1 MASTTHKKAVLASL
15 PRRTSYA
22 LLFSSGRRAV
32 WRVLNYLVMIL
43 LALFFL
49 FPLIFMVVSSL
60 KASETQ
66 ILQDMGT
73 IRAVIPYGS
82 LSLQNYSDVF
92 QRTPFALY
100 LLNTLFIVICIVV
113 SGLIV
118 NSLIAYALA
127 RISFTGHKIILVL
140 VVVLI
145 TIPFES
151 VAVPLLLLVN
161 QVPWFGGMTT
171 WVDSYQV
178 QIVPF
183 IADAFSIFLFYQSF
197 MDIPRDFEEA
207 ARVDGASRL
216 RMYWQIILPLSRPA
230 FATVAIWL
238 SLTHLDDFLWPLL
251 ATRGYTYRP
260 LMVGMRAFF
269 NQAPQHWGDIMA
281 FASMSTVPV
290 LIAFILL
297 QRWFLRSAISTGIKG

>member
-1 MASTTHKKAVLASL
+1 MALTTRKRTVPVPLPNRASYRAMLA
-15 PRRTSYA
+15 PVRRITW
-22 LLFSSGRRAV
+22 G
-32 WRVLNYLVMIL
+32 VLNYLVMIL

-49 FPLIFMVVSSL
+49 FPLLFMVVSSL
-60 KASETQ
+60 KADEAQ
-66 ILQDMGT
+66 ILRDMST
-73 IRAVIPYGS
+73 IQAIVPYGD
-82 LSLQNYSDVF
+82 LSMQNYSDVF

-100 LLNTLFIVICIVV
+100 LLNTLFIVASIVV

-127 RISFTGHKIILVL
+127 RIRFTGRKFILVL
-140 VVVLI
+140 VVILI

-161 QVPWFGGMTT
+161 QLPWFGGITT

-178 QIVPF
+178 QIIPF
-183 IADAFSIFLFYQSF
+183 IADAFSIFLFYQFF

-216 RMYWQIILPLSRPA
+216 RMYWQIILPLSRPV
-230 FATVAIWL
+230 FATVAIWQC
-238 SLTHLDDFLWPLL
+238 LTHLDDFLWPLL
-251 ATRGYTYRP
+251 VTRGYTYRP
-260 LMVGMRAFF
+260 LMVGMLAFF

-281 FASMSTVPV
+281 FACMSTVPIV
-290 LIAFILL
+290 LAFILL

>member
-1 MASTTHKKAVLASL
+1 MTMTKREEAVPIAQS
-15 PRRTSYA
+15 RKTSYT
-22 LLFSSGRRAV
+22 LPSIRRAT
-32 WRVLNYLVMIL
+32 WQILTYLVMIL

-60 KASETQ
+60 KANETQ
-66 ILQDMGT
+66 ILQDMST
-73 IRAVIPYGS
+73 IRSIVPYGD

-92 QRTPFALY
+92 QRTPFVLY
-100 LLNTLFIVICIVV
+100 LLNTLFIVASIVV
-113 SGLIV
+113 LGLIV

-127 RISFTGHKIILVL
+127 RIPFRGRKIVLVL
-140 VVVLI
+140 IVILI
-145 TIPFES
+145 VIPFES

-161 QVPWFGGMTT
+161 QMPWFGGIST

-183 IADAFSIFLFYQSF
+183 IADAFSIFLFYQFF
-197 MDIPRDFEEA
+197 MDIPRDFEEV

-216 RMYWQIILPLSRPA
+216 RMYWQIILPLSRPV
-230 FATVAIWL
+230 FATVAIWQ

-251 ATRGYTYRP
+251 VTRGYTYRP
-260 LMVGMRAFF
+260 LMIGMRAFF

-281 FASMSTVPV
+281 FASMSTIPI